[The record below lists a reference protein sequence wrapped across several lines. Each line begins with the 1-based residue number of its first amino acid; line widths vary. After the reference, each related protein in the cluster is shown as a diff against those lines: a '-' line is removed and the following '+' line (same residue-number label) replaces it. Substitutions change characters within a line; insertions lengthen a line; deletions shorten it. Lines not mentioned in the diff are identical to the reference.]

1 MNSGNDILVYAEL
14 TGKAGIDQVSLEC
27 LGIGRT
33 LADKTGCRL
42 TAVLIGSEISAA
54 ADELAH
60 YPVDEIFTADSPALK
75 HYIPELYQHVMKN
88 LFLKMKPRAIIFGNT
103 LAGLDL
109 APRLSFDLG
118 AGLVTDCIALAFENG
133 RLVPTKPVYSG
144 NVMAE
149 YRIESDLAIVTVRAR
164 SQDPAERRE
173 SAAAKIVPVPELIVE
188 SDTVVKVLERVVAE
202 NEGPQLE
209 DADIIVAGG
218 RGIGSKEGFRILSD
232 LAKTIGAV
240 VGASRPPCDLGWV
253 DSNAQVGQTGEIV
266 RPSVYFAVGIS
277 GSTQHIVGMSGSRT
291 IIAINKDAQAPIFD
305 IADYG
310 IIGNYEEII
319 PAFSHAIIASN

>member
-14 TGKAGIDQVSLEC
+14 TGKSGIDQASLEC
-27 LGIGRT
+27 RGIGRT
-33 LADKTGCRL
+33 WADEAGCRL
-42 TAVLIGSEISAA
+42 TAVLSGSDIAAA

-60 YPVDEIFTADSPALK
+60 YPVDEIFTADAPALK
-75 HYIPELYQHVMKN
+75 HYNPELYLHVMKN
-88 LFLKMKPRAIIFGNT
+88 LSLKMKPHLIIFGNT

-109 APRLSFDLG
+109 APRLSFELG
-118 AGLVTDCIALAFENG
+118 AGLVTDCIALSIENG

-149 YRIESDLAIVTVRAR
+149 YRIESEPAIVTIRAR
-164 SQDPAERRE
+164 SQDPAERRD
-173 SAAAKIVPVPELIVE
+173 SAAGKIVPIPELIVE
-188 SDTVVKVLERVVAE
+188 SGAVVTVIERVVTE

-218 RGIGSKEGFRILSD
+218 RGIGSKEGFQILTD

-291 IIAINKDAQAPIFD
+291 IIAINRDAQAPIFD

-310 IIGNYEEII
+310 IVGNFEEII